1 MEPNKTPEREE
12 TSEPLEPIT
21 TASFQRKAVSIAEL
35 PDSAAFT
42 ARERFVVVKVIE
54 LTADQY
60 RYFTDHLMDDTLP
73 FIKENTRLTGCDRDG
88 RTKALMITTPGRNGC
103 LLVNTEGYD
112 YARYAAYASEKG
124 RIDTRGIPVE
134 RMEQKARDAGG
145 KAPAHSVRSPG
156 PGR

>member
-1 MEPNKTPEREE
+1 MEPNKMPEREE

-60 RYFTDHLMDDTLP
+60 RYFTTHLLEDMP
-73 FIKENTRLTGCDRDG
+73 FIAENAKLAGFDEQHRL
-88 RTKALMITTPGRNGC
+88 KVLMITTSERQSC
-103 LLVNTEGYD
+103 LLCDSQGYS
-112 YARYAAYASEKG
+112 YSRYTAYVSEKERVNIEG
-124 RIDTRGIPVE
+124 VPVE
-134 RMEQKARDAGG
+134 RLNHKGLDTGA
-145 KAPAHSVRSPG
+145 KVPAHGVRKPEQA
-156 PGR
+156 R